1 MDITRAFSFLKS
13 IENKACRRYRF
24 HATHL
29 NSQCYCTCT
38 TSSAAHRRCEFP
50 DHRGN
55 TSTVTPSFVKEERGR
70 LCRVQGDLFG
80 GSKGDVGQETA
91 CCSFRINPGKI
102 YQAIKLSN
110 SPSYALHVRYE
121 ENQQLNSNK
130 GQSINYVYYL
140 GHFLNP
146 SLNPYL
152 LSNKDLISK

>member
-1 MDITRAFSFLKS
+1 MPSKGRALFYVHFLEVTNSNGHYES
-13 IENKACRRYRF
+13 IFILESRLKNKACRRYRF

-38 TSSAAHRRCEFP
+38 TSSAAHRKCEFP

-80 GSKGDVGQETA
+80 ASKGDVGQETA
-91 CCSFRINPGKI
+91 CCLFHINPGKT

-110 SPSYALHVRYE
+110 SPSYALHVRYK
-121 ENQQLNSNK
+121 ENQILPLK
-130 GQSINYVYYL
+130 
-140 GHFLNP
+140 
-146 SLNPYL
+146 
-152 LSNKDLISK
+152 